1 LNVRNASVF
10 LIQCTLCIPS
20 NSCNMY
26 KIVSY
31 TAPTDWSSL
40 TKTKLTVLSVRYD
53 LKLYTIQIRFYLHRI
68 NTVVHIL

>member
-1 LNVRNASVF
+1 
-10 LIQCTLCIPS
+10 
-20 NSCNMY
+20 MY